1 MFWQTFVFIQA
12 YKACLNLARFLLNLG
27 SYSFTLLLPCSAV
40 RILASSCWCVTHRLY
55 QARNKLDLV
64 WGHSVLTT
72 RSEYMENKLGWAD
85 LSLAVVCCQVWKAV
99 CAASIAAC
107 RSANG
112 EIDEFWTIFVKPECR
127 LLTCQVQSK
136 EPEFKN
142 HILTDT
148 LFTCFVKLC
157 NGIQPSAHLSSGWV
171 GHLEALTWSCLFPPY
186 IWNISHSIRPHFQF
200 HSHFSGNTILSTQLT
215 SHWCK
220 THGKA
225 AALKKDSY
233 NFSAAEKEQG
243 LVKDDNI

>member
-107 RSANG
+107 RSADG
-112 EIDEFWTIFVKPECR
+112 ENDEFWTFF
-127 LLTCQVQSK
+127 CQTWVSSVDMSGTEQR
-136 EPEFKN
+136 
-142 HILTDT
+142 TW
-148 LFTCFVKLC
+148 
-157 NGIQPSAHLSSGWV
+157 IQK
-171 GHLEALTWSCLFPPY
+171 
-186 IWNISHSIRPHFQF
+186 SHSDRYAF
-200 HSHFSGNTILSTQLT
+200 HLF
-215 SHWCK
+215 CK
-220 THGKA
+220 TLQWYSTVSSPLQWLGWSPRSSDLILPLPTLHLKYLTFNSTPFPISLSLFGKYYSFNA
-225 AALKKDSY
+225 THFPLM
-233 NFSAAEKEQG
+233 
-243 LVKDDNI
+243 

>member
-107 RSANG
+107 RSADG
-112 EIDEFWTIFVKPECR
+112 ENDEFWTFFCQTWVSSVDMSGTEQRTWIQKSHSEWYTF
-127 LLTCQVQSK
+127 LLFCK
-136 EPEFKN
+136 
-142 HILTDT
+142 T
-148 LFTCFVKLC
+148 LQW
-157 NGIQPSAHLSSGWV
+157 IQPLQWPGWSPRSSDLILPLPTLHLKY
-171 GHLEALTWSCLFPPY
+171 LTFNSTPFPISLSLFGKY
-186 IWNISHSIRPHFQF
+186 YSFNATHFP
-200 HSHFSGNTILSTQLT
+200 LM
-215 SHWCK
+215 
-220 THGKA
+220 
-225 AALKKDSY
+225 
-233 NFSAAEKEQG
+233 
-243 LVKDDNI
+243 

>member
-72 RSEYMENKLGWAD
+72 RSEYMENKLGSAD

-107 RSANG
+107 RSADG
-112 EIDEFWTIFVKPECR
+112 ENDEFWTFF
-127 LLTCQVQSK
+127 CQTWVSSVDMSGTEQR
-136 EPEFKN
+136 
-142 HILTDT
+142 TW
-148 LFTCFVKLC
+148 
-157 NGIQPSAHLSSGWV
+157 IQKSHSDQYTFYLSCKTFQLSAHLSSGRV

-186 IWNISHSIRPHFQF
+186 NWNISRSIRPHFQF
-200 HSHFSGNTILSTQLT
+200 HSPFSGNTILSTQLT

-243 LVKDDNI
+243 LVKDDIF